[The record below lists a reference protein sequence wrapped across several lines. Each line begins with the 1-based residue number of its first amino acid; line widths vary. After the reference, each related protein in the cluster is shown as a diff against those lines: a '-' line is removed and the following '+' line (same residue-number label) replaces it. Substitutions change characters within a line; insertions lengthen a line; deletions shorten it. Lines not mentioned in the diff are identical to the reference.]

1 MRLIM
6 YQEACRGSSIL
17 LETKTYFHSGAIMM
31 TAQYQAALQSYAE
44 GRYEEA
50 MKQFSELLHEDPRNP
65 KLHIWLGATFR
76 KAGKIDYAKTQY
88 QQVLTLTDDPDLL
101 DLASTS
107 LAQIQNKLANISQ
120 KNNPRKVLQKEGKP
134 LSSQR
139 INEASDAD
147 KAQEANYRALQK
159 DTQNVVSNINSGS
172 SNKSISYILDH
183 DDSTSGD
190 ISILSNPSSI
200 NAAVKPKIAIS
211 ARNGN
216 GLVPPPPAITA
227 QFQAQQ
233 EVQEQEEITT
243 AQEPL
248 FTLEQAFAD
257 DDTLMAE
264 DVGIMIGDLEDIT
277 DRAPTSIFSSTIAN
291 IQDAS
296 ENNKQRIEFQPIESV
311 FLGWGIDSQNNA
323 LNQEHSN
330 SHGKDSARI
339 NVLAQGKVSSG
350 NDASAIALEDV
361 FKFSSVSQKITLWG
375 ALVATIPAIALGV
388 VAYQVGEGL
397 LLTKAKQA
405 QQMETIALANV
416 ARNSLKQQLDDVE
429 VLEKLLVS
437 NEVGQN
443 TLLKLPTPPSTG
455 KDKATNPLS
464 SLPIAQ
470 QRQYKQQ
477 LTNRLNLYSQAYPN
491 YNSIALFST
500 NGELIAQSSTSK
512 TLQILNP
519 NILSKVIAVDTVLFG
534 NPVVEKD
541 GVYLYAVRSLKS
553 SVSQKV
559 NMILQV
565 EIPVK
570 KLEDDLT
577 IASKNTNGNKNF
589 YVIDSSN
596 KYITSS
602 QIVKAGEDASTSFA
616 MLQDLRTSKSSS
628 LGDMVKSDRNG
639 QLVASAPIPNLQTY
653 DLLTWDV
660 LTTIDKTKAI
670 SGNQSLLLVIGIG
683 IAGTPL
689 LVATIAYALSR
700 KISSR
705 LKDIRAALRD
715 IRQGTTNLSLGALS
729 TDGNDELAD
738 ISLSIN
744 KMSEQFQTMMQK
756 QEQEKQNLQLQ
767 VVKLFNVLAKLARE
781 EKREVKDADLSDE
794 NVLRLGKKVRS
805 EIVQRHAEVE
815 SYRQQKED
823 LQEHLMHMLKD
834 VQALADGDLTVS
846 TQSIDGSLPSVAIFF
861 DDVIRGLQNIVG
873 QVKSSANQVNFSLG
887 QNEQAIANLA
897 NVSQRQV
904 DIVTRSL
911 NTMQMSKLSATR
923 IVNNSQQVLQSS
935 QQVVEKLSD
944 SDRSIDAVMSKV
956 GELQNVVATTAKRV
970 KHLGVVS
977 QKIAKAI
984 SSINEI
990 AIKTNFLAINASLEA
1005 SRSNEPSSG
1014 FVIIAEEVGEL
1025 ASRSVTATKEVEILL
1040 RNIQIETKAVMSA
1053 VESGGTQLSESHSLA
1068 SSAKESLQQIVQI
1081 SQQIDGLMITISEA
1095 TSSQAQTS
1103 EGVANLMNDI
1113 SHMARRTLASSSEA
1127 SKLIQASRGYSG
1139 ELQQSLTHF
1148 KTR

>member
-6 YQEACRGSSIL
+6 YQEACRGLSIL

-120 KNNPRKVLQKEGKP
+120 TNKPQKVFQKDVETHSPAFKE
-134 LSSQR
+134 S
-139 INEASDAD
+139 SDAD
-147 KAQEANYRALQK
+147 KAQAANYRALQLK
-159 DTQNVVSNINSGS
+159 DMQNVGSNINGGS
-172 SNKSISYILDH
+172 SSKSISYILDH
-183 DDSTSGD
+183 DDSTTGD
-190 ISILSNPSSI
+190 LAILANPSSI
-200 NAAVKPKIAIS
+200 NVAIKPKVAVN
-211 ARNGN
+211 ALVNGN
-216 GLVPPPPAITA
+216 GIVPPPPAIAA
-227 QFQAQQ
+227 QYKSQQVEQA
-233 EVQEQEEITT
+233 QEEIT
-243 AQEPL
+243 ALQEPL
-248 FTLEQAFAD
+248 FTLETSFAD
-257 DDTLMAE
+257 DETMMVE
-264 DVGIMIGDLEDIT
+264 DAGIMIGDLEDIT
-277 DRAPTSIFSSTIAN
+277 DKAPTSIFSDTIAN
-291 IQDAS
+291 IQEAS
-296 ENNKQRIEFQPIESV
+296 ESNKQRIEFPPPESV
-311 FLGWGIDSQNNA
+311 FCGWGIDSQDNDF
-323 LNQEHSN
+323 NQELST
-330 SHGKDSARI
+330 SQGKASAR
-339 NVLAQGKVSSG
+339 NDVLAQGKAFAG
-350 NDASAIALEDV
+350 NDVSAIALEDV
-361 FKFSSVSQKITLWG
+361 FKFSSVGQKITLWG

-388 VAYQVGEGL
+388 VAYQVGDGL
-397 LLTKAKQA
+397 LLSKVKQA
-405 QQMETIALANV
+405 QQSEAIALASV
-416 ARNSLKQQLDDVE
+416 TRNFLKQQLNDVE
-429 VLEKLLVS
+429 VLQKLLVS
-437 NEVGQN
+437 NEIGQN
-443 TLLKLPTPPSTG
+443 TLLKLPTTSPN
-455 KDKATNPLS
+455 DKAANPLS

-512 TLQILNP
+512 TLQTLNP
-519 NILSKVIAVDTVLFG
+519 NILSKALAADTVFFG

-541 GVYLYAVRSLKS
+541 GVYLYVARSIKS

-570 KLEDDLT
+570 NLENDLT
-577 IASKNTNGNKNF
+577 IANKDANGNKDF

-602 QIVKAGEDASTSFA
+602 QIVKVGEDASTSFA
-616 MLQDLRTSKSSS
+616 GLQDLRTSKSSGI
-628 LGDMVKSDRNG
+628 GDTVRLDRNG
-639 QLVASAPIPNLQTY
+639 KLFAYATVPDMKTY
-653 DLLTWDV
+653 DMLTWDV

-670 SGNQSLLLVIGIG
+670 TGNQSLLLVIGIG
-683 IAGTPL
+683 IAATPL

-700 KISSR
+700 KLSSR

-715 IRQGTTNLSLGALS
+715 IRQGTATLSLGSLS
-729 TDGNDELAD
+729 VEGNDELSD

-781 EKREVKDADLSDE
+781 EKHEAKDTDFSDE
-794 NVLRLGKKVRS
+794 NILRLGKKVRS

-815 SYRQQKED
+815 SYRQQMED
-823 LQEHLMHMLKD
+823 LQDHLMQMLKD

-846 TQSIDGSLPSVAIFF
+846 TQSVDGSLPNVAIFF
-861 DDVIRGLQNIVG
+861 DDVIRSLQNIVG

-911 NTMQMSKLSATR
+911 NTMQMSKLSATK

-935 QQVVEKLSD
+935 QRVVEKLSD

-970 KHLGVVS
+970 KNLGVVS

-1005 SRSNEPSSG
+1005 SRSNDANSG
-1014 FVIIAEEVGEL
+1014 FVMIAEEVGEL
-1025 ASRSVTATKEVEILL
+1025 AARSVTATKEVEVLL
-1040 RNIQIETKAVMSA
+1040 RNIQIETKAVMSS
-1053 VESGGTQLSESHSLA
+1053 VESGSNQLSESNTLA
-1068 SSAKESLQQIVQI
+1068 IAAKDSLQQIAQI
-1081 SQQIDGLMITISEA
+1081 SQQIDGLMITISDA
-1095 TSSQAQTS
+1095 TTSQAQTT

-1127 SKLIQASRGYSG
+1127 SKLIKATRGYSG
-1139 ELQQSLTHF
+1139 ELQQSLAHF

>member
-1 MRLIM
+1 
-6 YQEACRGSSIL
+6 
-17 LETKTYFHSGAIMM
+17 MM

-50 MKQFSELLHEDPRNP
+50 MQQFSELLHEDPRNP

-76 KAGKIDYAKTQY
+76 KAGKTEYAKVQY

-120 KNNPRKVLQKEGKP
+120 KNNPQKVLQKAVKP
-134 LSSQR
+134 LDSPNFNQ
-139 INEASDAD
+139 ASDAD
-147 KAQEANYRALQK
+147 KAQEANYRALQPK
-159 DTQNVVSNINSGS
+159 VMQNVGSKINSGS
-172 SNKSISYILDH
+172 SNKSIAYILDH
-183 DDSTSGD
+183 DDSTTGD
-190 ISILSNPSSI
+190 LAILANPSSI
-200 NAAVKPKIAIS
+200 NVALKPKVAIN
-211 ARNGN
+211 ARINGN
-216 GLVPPPPAITA
+216 GIVPPPPMIAA
-227 QFQAQQ
+227 QFKSQQ
-233 EVQEQEEITT
+233 EEQEQEEITT
-243 AQEPL
+243 VQEPL
-248 FTLEQAFAD
+248 FTLEQSFAD
-257 DDTLMAE
+257 DETLMVE
-264 DVGIMIGDLEDIT
+264 DVGNIIIGDLEDIT
-277 DRAPTSIFSSTIAN
+277 DKAPTSIFSDTITN
-291 IQDAS
+291 LQEES
-296 ENNKQRIEFQPIESV
+296 ENNKQRIKFPPVESV
-311 FLGWGIDSQNNA
+311 FLGWGMDSQNNDRG
-323 LNQEHSN
+323 QESRT
-330 SHGKDSARI
+330 S
-339 NVLAQGKVSSG
+339 QGKAPAENDVSS
-350 NDASAIALEDV
+350 IALEDV

-375 ALVATIPAIALGV
+375 ALVATIPALALGV

-397 LLTKAKQA
+397 LLNRTKQA
-405 QQMETIALANV
+405 QQLEAIALANV
-416 ARNSLKQQLDDVE
+416 ARNFLKQQLNDVE
-429 VLEKLLVS
+429 VLQKLLVS
-437 NEVGQN
+437 NEMGQS
-443 TLLKLPTPPSTG
+443 TLLKIPTPPST
-455 KDKATNPLS
+455 DKATNSLN

-477 LTNRLNLYSQAYPN
+477 LTNRLNLYSQAYPD

-512 TLQILNP
+512 TLQTLNP
-519 NILSKVIAVDTVLFG
+519 NILSKVISADIVLFS
-534 NPVVEKD
+534 NPVVEKE
-541 GVYLYAVRSLKS
+541 GVYLYAARSIKS

-565 EIPVK
+565 EVPVK
-570 KLEDDLT
+570 KLENDLT
-577 IASKNTNGNKNF
+577 NTSKNANGNRDF

-602 QIVKAGEDASTSFA
+602 QIVKVGEDASTSFA
-616 MLQDLRTSKSSS
+616 VLQDLRTSKSSG
-628 LGDMVKSDRNG
+628 LGDMVKIDRNG
-639 QLVASAPIPNLQTY
+639 QLVAYAPVLNMQTY
-653 DLLTWDV
+653 DMLTWDV
-660 LTTIDKTKAI
+660 LTTTDKTKAI
-670 SGNQSLLLVIGIG
+670 AGNQSLLLVIGIG
-683 IAGTPL
+683 LAATPL
-689 LVATIAYALSR
+689 LVAAIAYVLSR
-700 KISSR
+700 KLSLR

-715 IRQGTTNLSLGALS
+715 IRQGTTTLSFGALS
-729 TDGNDELAD
+729 TDGNDELSD

-767 VVKLFNVLAKLARE
+767 VMKLFNVLAKLARE
-781 EKREVKDADLSDE
+781 EKREAKDADLSDE

-815 SYRQQKED
+815 RYHQQKED
-823 LQEHLMHMLKD
+823 LQDHLMQMLKD

-846 TQSIDGSLPSVAIFF
+846 TQSVDGSLPNVAIFF

-935 QQVVEKLSD
+935 QLVVEKLSH

-956 GELQNVVATTAKRV
+956 GELQNTVTTTAKRV

-1005 SRSNEPSSG
+1005 SRSNDGSSG
-1014 FVIIAEEVGEL
+1014 FVLIAEEVGEL
-1025 ASRSVTATKEVEILL
+1025 AARSVTATKEVEILL

-1053 VESGGTQLSESHSLA
+1053 VESGSNQLSESNTLA
-1068 SSAKESLQQIVQI
+1068 IAAKDSLQQIVQI
-1081 SQQIDGLMITISEA
+1081 SQQIDELMITISEA
-1095 TSSQAQTS
+1095 TTSQAQTS

-1113 SHMARRTLASSSEA
+1113 SHMAKRTLASSSEA
-1127 SKLIQASRGYSG
+1127 SKLIQATRGYSG

>member
-6 YQEACRGSSIL
+6 YQEACRGLSIL

-120 KNNPRKVLQKEGKP
+120 TNKPQKVFQKDVETHSPAFKE
-134 LSSQR
+134 S
-139 INEASDAD
+139 SDAD
-147 KAQEANYRALQK
+147 KAQAANYRALQLK
-159 DTQNVVSNINSGS
+159 DMQNVGSNINGGS
-172 SNKSISYILDH
+172 SSKSISYILDH
-183 DDSTSGD
+183 DDSTTGD
-190 ISILSNPSSI
+190 LAILANPSSI
-200 NAAVKPKIAIS
+200 NVAIKPKVAVN
-211 ARNGN
+211 ALVNGN
-216 GLVPPPPAITA
+216 GIVPPPPAIAA
-227 QFQAQQ
+227 QYKSQQVEQA
-233 EVQEQEEITT
+233 QEEIT
-243 AQEPL
+243 ALQEPL
-248 FTLEQAFAD
+248 FTLETSFAD
-257 DDTLMAE
+257 DETMMVE
-264 DVGIMIGDLEDIT
+264 DAGIMIGDLEDIT
-277 DRAPTSIFSSTIAN
+277 DKAPTSIFSDTIAN
-291 IQDAS
+291 IQEAS
-296 ENNKQRIEFQPIESV
+296 ESNKQRIEFPPPESV
-311 FLGWGIDSQNNA
+311 FCGWGIDSQDNDF
-323 LNQEHSN
+323 NQELST
-330 SHGKDSARI
+330 SQGKASAR
-339 NVLAQGKVSSG
+339 NDVLAQGKAFAG
-350 NDASAIALEDV
+350 NDVSAIALEDV
-361 FKFSSVSQKITLWG
+361 FKFSSVGQKITLWG

-388 VAYQVGEGL
+388 VAYQVGDGL
-397 LLTKAKQA
+397 LLSKVKQA
-405 QQMETIALANV
+405 QQSEAIALASV
-416 ARNSLKQQLDDVE
+416 TRNFLKQQLNDVE
-429 VLEKLLVS
+429 VLQKLLVS
-437 NEVGQN
+437 NEIGQN
-443 TLLKLPTPPSTG
+443 TLLKLPTTSPN
-455 KDKATNPLS
+455 DKAANPLS

-512 TLQILNP
+512 TLQTLNP
-519 NILSKVIAVDTVLFG
+519 NILSKALAADTVFFG

-541 GVYLYAVRSLKS
+541 GVYLYVARSIKS

-570 KLEDDLT
+570 NLENDLT
-577 IASKNTNGNKNF
+577 IANKDANGNKDF

-602 QIVKAGEDASTSFA
+602 QIVKVGEDASTSFA
-616 MLQDLRTSKSSS
+616 GLQDLRTSKSSGI
-628 LGDMVKSDRNG
+628 GDTVRLDRNG
-639 QLVASAPIPNLQTY
+639 KLFAYATVPDMKTY
-653 DLLTWDV
+653 DMLTWDV

-670 SGNQSLLLVIGIG
+670 TGNQSLLLVIGIG
-683 IAGTPL
+683 IAATPL

-700 KISSR
+700 KLSSR

-715 IRQGTTNLSLGALS
+715 IRQGTATLSLGSLS
-729 TDGNDELAD
+729 VEGNDELSD

-781 EKREVKDADLSDE
+781 EKHEAKDTDFSDE
-794 NVLRLGKKVRS
+794 NILRLGKKVRS

-823 LQEHLMHMLKD
+823 LQDHLMQMLKD

-846 TQSIDGSLPSVAIFF
+846 TQSVDGSLPNVAIFF

-911 NTMQMSKLSATR
+911 NTMQMSKLSATK

-935 QQVVEKLSD
+935 QRVVEKLSD

-970 KHLGVVS
+970 KNLGVVS

-1005 SRSNEPSSG
+1005 SRSNDANSG
-1014 FVIIAEEVGEL
+1014 FVMIAEEVGEL
-1025 ASRSVTATKEVEILL
+1025 AARSVTATKEVEVLL
-1040 RNIQIETKAVMSA
+1040 RNIQIETKAVMSS
-1053 VESGGTQLSESHSLA
+1053 VESGSNQLSESNTLA
-1068 SSAKESLQQIVQI
+1068 IAAKDSLQQIAQI
-1081 SQQIDGLMITISEA
+1081 SQQIDGLMITISDA
-1095 TSSQAQTS
+1095 TTSQAQTT

-1127 SKLIQASRGYSG
+1127 SKLIKATRGYSG
-1139 ELQQSLTHF
+1139 ELQQSLAHF

>member
-6 YQEACRGSSIL
+6 YQEACRGLSIL

-120 KNNPRKVLQKEGKP
+120 TNKPQKVFQKDVETHSPAFKE
-134 LSSQR
+134 S
-139 INEASDAD
+139 SDAD
-147 KAQEANYRALQK
+147 KAQAANYRALQLK
-159 DTQNVVSNINSGS
+159 DMQNVGSNINGGS
-172 SNKSISYILDH
+172 SSKSISYILDH
-183 DDSTSGD
+183 DDSTTGD
-190 ISILSNPSSI
+190 LAILANPSSI
-200 NAAVKPKIAIS
+200 NVAIKPKVAVN
-211 ARNGN
+211 ALVNGN
-216 GLVPPPPAITA
+216 GIVPPPPAIAA
-227 QFQAQQ
+227 QYKSQQVEQA
-233 EVQEQEEITT
+233 QEEIT
-243 AQEPL
+243 ALQEPL
-248 FTLEQAFAD
+248 FTLETSFAD
-257 DDTLMAE
+257 DETMMVE
-264 DVGIMIGDLEDIT
+264 DAGIMIGDLEDIT
-277 DRAPTSIFSSTIAN
+277 DKAPTSIFSDTITN
-291 IQDAS
+291 IQEAS
-296 ENNKQRIEFQPIESV
+296 ESNKQRIEFPPPESV
-311 FLGWGIDSQNNA
+311 FFGWGIDSQDNDF
-323 LNQEHSN
+323 NQELST
-330 SHGKDSARI
+330 SQGKASAR
-339 NVLAQGKVSSG
+339 NDVLAQGKAFAG
-350 NDASAIALEDV
+350 NDVSAIALEDV
-361 FKFSSVSQKITLWG
+361 FKFSSVGQKITLWG

-388 VAYQVGEGL
+388 VAYQVGDGL
-397 LLTKAKQA
+397 LLSKVKQA
-405 QQMETIALANV
+405 QQSEAIALASV
-416 ARNSLKQQLDDVE
+416 TRNFLKQQLNDVE
-429 VLEKLLVS
+429 VLQKLLVS
-437 NEVGQN
+437 NEIGQN
-443 TLLKLPTPPSTG
+443 TLLKLPTTSPN
-455 KDKATNPLS
+455 DKAANPLS

-512 TLQILNP
+512 TLQTLNP
-519 NILSKVIAVDTVLFG
+519 NILSKALAADTVFFG

-541 GVYLYAVRSLKS
+541 GVYLYVARSIKS

-570 KLEDDLT
+570 NLENDLT
-577 IASKNTNGNKNF
+577 IANKDANGNKDF

-602 QIVKAGEDASTSFA
+602 QIVKVGEDASTSFA
-616 MLQDLRTSKSSS
+616 GLQDLRTSKSSGI
-628 LGDMVKSDRNG
+628 GDTVRLDRNG
-639 QLVASAPIPNLQTY
+639 KLFAYATVPDMKTY
-653 DLLTWDV
+653 DMLTWDV

-670 SGNQSLLLVIGIG
+670 TGNQSLLLVIGIG
-683 IAGTPL
+683 IAATPL

-700 KISSR
+700 KLSSR

-715 IRQGTTNLSLGALS
+715 IRQGTATLSLGSLS
-729 TDGNDELAD
+729 VEGNDELSD

-781 EKREVKDADLSDE
+781 EKHEAKDTDFSDE
-794 NVLRLGKKVRS
+794 NILRLGKKVRS

-823 LQEHLMHMLKD
+823 LQDHLMQMLKD

-846 TQSIDGSLPSVAIFF
+846 TQSVDGSLPNVAIFF

-911 NTMQMSKLSATR
+911 NTMQMSKLSATK

-935 QQVVEKLSD
+935 QRVVEKLSD

-970 KHLGVVS
+970 KNLGVVS

-1005 SRSNEPSSG
+1005 SRSNDANSG
-1014 FVIIAEEVGEL
+1014 FVMIAEEVGEL
-1025 ASRSVTATKEVEILL
+1025 AARSVTATKEVEVLL
-1040 RNIQIETKAVMSA
+1040 RNIQIETKAVMSS
-1053 VESGGTQLSESHSLA
+1053 VESGSNQLSESNTLA
-1068 SSAKESLQQIVQI
+1068 IAAKDSLQQIAQI
-1081 SQQIDGLMITISEA
+1081 SQQIDGLMITISDA
-1095 TSSQAQTS
+1095 TTSQAQTT

-1127 SKLIQASRGYSG
+1127 SKLIKATRGYSG
-1139 ELQQSLTHF
+1139 ELQQSLAHF

>member
-6 YQEACRGSSIL
+6 YQEACRSLSIL

-120 KNNPRKVLQKEGKP
+120 KNKPQKKFQKDVESLTPK
-134 LSSQR
+134 LKES
-139 INEASDAD
+139 SDAD
-147 KAQEANYRALQK
+147 KAQAANYRALQLE
-159 DTQNVVSNINSGS
+159 DTQNIGSKINSGS

-183 DDSTSGD
+183 DDSTTGD
-190 ISILSNPSSI
+190 LAILANPSSI
-200 NAAVKPKIAIS
+200 NVALKPKVAVN
-211 ARNGN
+211 ALVNGN
-216 GLVPPPPAITA
+216 GIVPPPPAIAA
-227 QFQAQQ
+227 QFKSQQ
-233 EVQEQEEITT
+233 EEQEEIT
-243 AQEPL
+243 ALQEPL
-248 FTLEQAFAD
+248 FSLETSFTD
-257 DDTLMAE
+257 DKTLMVE
-264 DVGIMIGDLEDIT
+264 DAGIMIGDLEDIT
-277 DRAPTSIFSSTIAN
+277 DKAPTSIFSDTIAN
-291 IQDAS
+291 IQEAS
-296 ENNKQRIEFQPIESV
+296 ENNKQRIEFPPVESV
-311 FLGWGIDSQNNA
+311 FLGWGMDSQDHD
-323 LNQEHSN
+323 LNERS
-330 SHGKDSARI
+330 SFDGKGSTG
-339 NVLAQGKVSSG
+339 NGVLAHGKVSAG
-350 NDASAIALEDV
+350 NDVSSIALEDV

-388 VAYQVGEGL
+388 AAYQVGDGL
-397 LLTKAKQA
+397 LLNRVKQA
-405 QQMETIALANV
+405 QQSEAIALANV
-416 ARNSLKQQLDDVE
+416 ARNFLKQQLNDVE
-429 VLEKLLVS
+429 VLQKLLVS
-437 NEVGQN
+437 NEMGQN
-443 TLLKLPTPPSTG
+443 TLLKLPTPPPN
-455 KDKATNPLS
+455 DKAANPLN

-512 TLQILNP
+512 TLQTLNP
-519 NILSKVIAVDTVLFG
+519 NILSKALSADAVLFG

-541 GVYLYAVRSLKS
+541 GVYLYAARSIKS

-570 KLEDDLT
+570 KLENDLT
-577 IASKNTNGNKNF
+577 IASKDANGNKDF

-602 QIVKAGEDASTSFA
+602 QIVKVGEDVSTSFA
-616 MLQDLRTSKSSS
+616 VLQDLRTSKSSGI
-628 LGDMVKSDRNG
+628 GDMVKVDRNG
-639 QLVASAPIPNLQTY
+639 QLVAYANVPDIQTY
-653 DLLTWDV
+653 DMLTWDV

-670 SGNQSLLLVIGIG
+670 TGNQSLLLVIGIG
-683 IAGTPL
+683 IAATPL

-700 KISSR
+700 KLSSR

-715 IRQGTTNLSLGALS
+715 IRQGTTTLSLGALS
-729 TDGNDELAD
+729 TDGNDELSD

-767 VVKLFNVLAKLARE
+767 VVKLFNVLSKLARE
-781 EKREVKDADLSDE
+781 EKREAKDADLSDE

-823 LQEHLMHMLKD
+823 LQEHLMQMLKD
-834 VQALADGDLTVS
+834 VQALANGDLTVS
-846 TQSIDGSLPSVAIFF
+846 TQSVDGSLPSVAIFF

-935 QQVVEKLSD
+935 QRVAEKLSD

-956 GELQNVVATTAKRV
+956 GELQNIVATTAKRV

-1005 SRSNEPSSG
+1005 SRSNDTSSG
-1014 FVIIAEEVGEL
+1014 FVLIAEEVGEL
-1025 ASRSVTATKEVEILL
+1025 AARSVTATKEVEILL
-1040 RNIQIETKAVMSA
+1040 RNIQNETKAVMSA
-1053 VESGGTQLSESHSLA
+1053 VESGSTQLSESNTLA
-1068 SSAKESLQQIVQI
+1068 IAAKDSLQQIVQI

-1095 TSSQAQTS
+1095 TTSQAQTS

-1127 SKLIQASRGYSG
+1127 SKLIQATRGYSG

>member
-1 MRLIM
+1 
-6 YQEACRGSSIL
+6 
-17 LETKTYFHSGAIMM
+17 MM

-120 KNNPRKVLQKEGKP
+120 KNNPRKVLQKEGNS
-134 LSSQR
+134 LNSQK

-147 KAQEANYRALQK
+147 KAQEANYRALQLK
-159 DTQNVVSNINSGS
+159 DTQNVVSKINSGS

-190 ISILSNPSSI
+190 LSILSNPSSI
-200 NAAVKPKIAIS
+200 NAAVKPKIAIN

-216 GLVPPPPAITA
+216 GLVPPPPAIAA
-227 QFQAQQ
+227 QFQPQQ

-243 AQEPL
+243 VQEPL
-248 FTLEQAFAD
+248 FTLEQPFTD
-257 DDTLMAE
+257 DETLMVE

-296 ENNKQRIEFQPIESV
+296 ENNKQRVEFPPVESV
-311 FLGWGIDSQNNA
+311 FLGWGIDQQNNA
-323 LNQEHSN
+323 PRKE
-330 SHGKDSARI
+330 I
-339 NVLAQGKVSSG
+339 NTSQDETLVG
-350 NDASAIALEDV
+350 NDVSAIALEDV

-375 ALVATIPAIALGV
+375 AFVATIPAVALGV

-405 QQMETIALANV
+405 QQTETIALANV
-416 ARNSLKQQLDDVE
+416 ARNFLKQQLDDVE

-437 NEVGQN
+437 NEMGQN

-455 KDKATNPLS
+455 KDKATNPIS

-477 LTNRLNLYSQAYPN
+477 LTNRLNLYSQAYPD

-512 TLQILNP
+512 TLQTLNP
-519 NILSKVIAVDTVLFG
+519 NILGKVIAVDTVLFG

-565 EIPVK
+565 EISVK
-570 KLEDDLT
+570 KLEDDLA

-602 QIVKAGEDASTSFA
+602 QIVKAGEDASTSFT

-628 LGDMVKSDRNG
+628 IGDMVKSDRNG
-639 QLVASAPIPNLQTY
+639 QLVASAPIPDLQTY

-683 IAGTPL
+683 IAATPL

-715 IRQGTTNLSLGALS
+715 IRQGTTSLSLGALS
-729 TDGNDELAD
+729 TDGNDELSD

-815 SYRQQKED
+815 SYRRQKED

-846 TQSIDGSLPSVAIFF
+846 TQSVDGSLPSVAIFF

-935 QQVVEKLSD
+935 QRVVEKLSD

-956 GELQNVVATTAKRV
+956 GELQNIVATTAKRV

-1014 FVIIAEEVGEL
+1014 FVMIAEEVGEL
-1025 ASRSVTATKEVEILL
+1025 ASRSVVATKEVEILL

-1068 SSAKESLQQIVQI
+1068 SDAKDSLQQIIQI

-1113 SHMARRTLASSSEA
+1113 SHMAKRTLASSSEA
-1127 SKLIQASRGYSG
+1127 SKLIKATRGYSG
-1139 ELQQSLTHF
+1139 ELQQSLNHF
-1148 KTR
+1148 KNR

>member
-1 MRLIM
+1 MRLII
-6 YQEACRGSSIL
+6 YKEACRDLSIL
-17 LETKTYFHSGAIMM
+17 LETKTYFPSGAIMM

-76 KAGKIDYAKTQY
+76 KAGEIEYAKVQY

-120 KNNPRKVLQKEGKP
+120 KNNPRQVLQKDVEL
-134 LSSQR
+134 LSPTLK
-139 INEASDAD
+139 EASDAD
-147 KAQEANYRALQK
+147 KAQEANYRALQLEV
-159 DTQNVVSNINSGS
+159 TQNISPKNSVSRNR
-172 SNKSISYILDH
+172 SISYILDH
-183 DDSTSGD
+183 DDSTTGD
-190 ISILSNPSSI
+190 LAILANPSSI
-200 NAAVKPKIAIS
+200 NKAVKPKIAVNAQS
-211 ARNGN
+211 NGN
-216 GLVPPPPAITA
+216 GIVPPPPAIAA
-227 QFQAQQ
+227 QFKSQQ
-233 EVQEQEEITT
+233 EEQEEITIS
-243 AQEPL
+243 QEPL
-248 FTLEQAFAD
+248 FTD
-257 DDTLMAE
+257 DETLMVG
-264 DVGIMIGDLEDIT
+264 DVEIMIGDLEDIT
-277 DRAPTSIFSSTIAN
+277 DKAPTSIFSDTIAN
-291 IQDAS
+291 IQEAN
-296 ENNKQRIEFQPIESV
+296 ENNKQRIEFPPLESV
-311 FLGWGIDSQNNA
+311 FLSWGMDSQNTQNSDLSQDGSIFQSNA
-323 LNQEHSN
+323 PT
-330 SHGKDSARI
+330 
-339 NVLAQGKVSSG
+339 G
-350 NDASAIALEDV
+350 NDASAIALEDM

-375 ALVATIPAIALGV
+375 ALVATIPAIALGIA
-388 VAYQVGEGL
+388 AYQVGDGL
-397 LLTKAKQA
+397 LLNKVKQA
-405 QQMETIALANV
+405 QQSEAIALANV
-416 ARNSLKQQLDDVE
+416 TKNFLKQQLNDVE
-429 VLEKLLVS
+429 VLQKLLVS
-437 NEVGQN
+437 TEMGQN
-443 TLLKLPTPPSTG
+443 TLQKIPTTQTT
-455 KDKATNPLS
+455 DKATNPLNA
-464 SLPIAQ
+464 LPIAQ

-477 LTNRLNLYSQAYPN
+477 LTNRLNLYGQAYPD

-500 NGELIAQSSTSK
+500 NGELLAQSSKSK
-512 TLQILNP
+512 TLQTLNP
-519 NILSKVIAVDTVLFG
+519 NILSKVSAVDNVLFS

-541 GVYLYAVRSLKS
+541 GAYLYAARSIKN

-570 KLEDDLT
+570 KLENDLT
-577 IASKNTNGNKNF
+577 NISKDANGNKDF

-596 KYITSS
+596 KYIASS
-602 QIVKAGEDASTSFA
+602 QIVKVGEDASTNFA
-616 MLQDLRTSKSSS
+616 LIPDLRISQSSR

-639 QLVASAPIPNLQTY
+639 QLIAYAPVSNMQTY
-653 DLLTWDV
+653 DMLTWDV

-670 SGNQSLLLVIGIG
+670 TGNQSLLLVIGIG
-683 IAGTPL
+683 IAATPL

-700 KISSR
+700 KLSSR
-705 LKDIRAALRD
+705 LKDIRSALRD
-715 IRQGTTNLSLGALS
+715 IRQGTTTLSLGALS
-729 TDGNDELAD
+729 VDGNDELSD

-744 KMSEQFQTMMQK
+744 KMSEQFQTMIQK

-767 VVKLFNVLAKLARE
+767 VVKLFKVLAKLARE
-781 EKREVKDADLSDE
+781 EKRETQDADFSDE

-823 LQEHLMHMLKD
+823 LQDHLIHILKD

-846 TQSIDGSLPSVAIFF
+846 TQSVDGSLSNVAIFF

-873 QVKSSANQVNFSLG
+873 QVKSSATQVNFSLG

-923 IVNNSQQVLQSS
+923 IANNSQQVLQSS
-935 QQVVEKLSD
+935 QLVVEKLSD

-956 GELQNVVATTAKRV
+956 GELQNTVTTTAKRV

-977 QKIAKAI
+977 QKVAKAI

-1005 SRSNEPSSG
+1005 SRSNDASSG
-1014 FVIIAEEVGEL
+1014 FVLIAEEVGEL
-1025 ASRSVTATKEVEILL
+1025 AARSVTATKEVEILL
-1040 RNIQIETKAVMSA
+1040 RNIQSETKAVMSA
-1053 VESGGTQLSESHSLA
+1053 VESGSNQLSESNTLA
-1068 SSAKESLQQIVQI
+1068 IAAKDSLQQIAQI

-1095 TSSQAQTS
+1095 TTSQAQTS

-1113 SHMARRTLASSSEA
+1113 SHMAKRTLASSSEA
-1127 SKLIQASRGYSG
+1127 SKLIQATRGYSG
-1139 ELQQSLTHF
+1139 ELQQSLTRF

>member
-1 MRLIM
+1 M
-6 YQEACRGSSIL
+6 YQEACRGLSIL

-76 KAGKIDYAKTQY
+76 KAGKIEYAKVQY

-120 KNNPRKVLQKEGKP
+120 KNNPRKVLQKEVE
-134 LSSQR
+134 LLDNQ
-139 INEASDAD
+139 NFNQASDAD
-147 KAQEANYRALQK
+147 KAQEANYRALQLEV
-159 DTQNVVSNINSGS
+159 TQNVGSKINSAS

-183 DDSTSGD
+183 DDSTMGD
-190 ISILSNPSSI
+190 FAVLANPSSI
-200 NAAVKPKIAIS
+200 NVAIKQKIAVN
-211 ARNGN
+211 ALVNGN
-216 GLVPPPPAITA
+216 GIVPPPPAIAA
-227 QFQAQQ
+227 QFKSQQ
-233 EVQEQEEITT
+233 EQHEQEEIT
-243 AQEPL
+243 ALQEPL
-248 FTLEQAFAD
+248 FSLETSFAD
-257 DDTLMAE
+257 DETLMVE
-264 DVGIMIGDLEDIT
+264 DAGIMIGDLEDIT
-277 DRAPTSIFSSTIAN
+277 DKAPISILSDTIAN
-291 IQDAS
+291 IQEAS
-296 ENNKQRIEFQPIESV
+296 ENNRQRIEFPPVESV
-311 FLGWGIDSQNNA
+311 FLGWGMDSQDND
-323 LNQEHSN
+323 LNQERST
-330 SHGKDSARI
+330 S
-339 NVLAQGKVSSG
+339 QGKASAENDVLSQGKASAG
-350 NDASAIALEDV
+350 NDVSAIALEDV
-361 FKFSSVSQKITLWG
+361 FKFSSVGQKITLWG
-375 ALVATIPAIALGV
+375 ALVATIPAIALGIA
-388 VAYQVGEGL
+388 AYQVGDGL
-397 LLTKAKQA
+397 LLNKVKQA
-405 QQMETIALANV
+405 QQSEAIALANV
-416 ARNSLKQQLDDVE
+416 TRNFLKQQLNDVE
-429 VLEKLLVS
+429 VLQKLLVS
-437 NEVGQN
+437 NEMGQN
-443 TLLKLPTPPSTG
+443 TLLKLPTPPPT
-455 KDKATNPLS
+455 DKAANPLS

-477 LTNRLNLYSQAYPN
+477 LTNRLNLYGQAYPN

-512 TLQILNP
+512 TLQTLNP
-519 NILSKVIAVDTVLFG
+519 NILSKALSANNVLFG
-534 NPVVEKD
+534 NPVIEKD
-541 GVYLYAVRSLKS
+541 GVYLYAARSIKS

-570 KLEDDLT
+570 KLEKDLT
-577 IASKNTNGNKNF
+577 MASKDANGNKDF

-602 QIVKAGEDASTSFA
+602 QIVKVGEDASTSFA
-616 MLQDLRTSKSSS
+616 MLQDLRTPKSSGI
-628 LGDMVKSDRNG
+628 GDMVKVDRNG
-639 QLVASAPIPNLQTY
+639 QLIAFANVPDIQTY
-653 DLLTWDV
+653 DMLTWDV
-660 LTTIDKTKAI
+660 LTTIDKTKVI
-670 SGNQSLLLVIGIG
+670 TGNQSLLLVIGIG
-683 IAGTPL
+683 LAATPL

-700 KISSR
+700 KLSSR

-715 IRQGTTNLSLGALS
+715 IRQGTTTLSLGALS
-729 TDGNDELAD
+729 VDGNDELSD
-738 ISLSIN
+738 ISSSIN

-781 EKREVKDADLSDE
+781 EKREAKDVDLSDE

-823 LQEHLMHMLKD
+823 IQEHLMQMLKD

-846 TQSIDGSLPSVAIFF
+846 TQSVDGSLPSVAIFF

-873 QVKSSANQVNFSLG
+873 QVKSSATQVNFSLG

-935 QQVVEKLSD
+935 QRVAEKLSD

-956 GELQNVVATTAKRV
+956 GELQNIVATTAKRV
-970 KHLGVVS
+970 KHLGVAS

-1005 SRSNEPSSG
+1005 SRSNDASSG
-1014 FVIIAEEVGEL
+1014 FVLIAEEVGEL
-1025 ASRSVTATKEVEILL
+1025 ATRSVTATKEVEILL

-1053 VESGGTQLSESHSLA
+1053 VESSSNQLSESNTLA
-1068 SSAKESLQQIVQI
+1068 IAAKDSLQQIVQI

-1095 TSSQAQTS
+1095 TTSQAQTS

-1127 SKLIQASRGYSG
+1127 SKLIQATRSYSG

>member
-1 MRLIM
+1 M
-6 YQEACRGSSIL
+6 YQEACRGLSIL

-120 KNNPRKVLQKEGKP
+120 TNKPQKVFQKDVETHSPAFKE
-134 LSSQR
+134 S
-139 INEASDAD
+139 SDAD
-147 KAQEANYRALQK
+147 KAQAANYRALQLK
-159 DTQNVVSNINSGS
+159 DMQNVGSNINGGS
-172 SNKSISYILDH
+172 SSKSISYILDH
-183 DDSTSGD
+183 DDSTTGD
-190 ISILSNPSSI
+190 LAILANPSSI
-200 NAAVKPKIAIS
+200 NVAIKPKVAVN
-211 ARNGN
+211 ALVNGN
-216 GLVPPPPAITA
+216 GIVPPPPAIAA
-227 QFQAQQ
+227 QYKSQQVEQA
-233 EVQEQEEITT
+233 QEEIT
-243 AQEPL
+243 ALQEPL
-248 FTLEQAFAD
+248 FTLETSFAD
-257 DDTLMAE
+257 DETMMVE
-264 DVGIMIGDLEDIT
+264 DAGIMIGDLEDIT
-277 DRAPTSIFSSTIAN
+277 DKAPTSIFSDTIAN
-291 IQDAS
+291 IQEAS
-296 ENNKQRIEFQPIESV
+296 ESNKQRIEFPPPESV
-311 FLGWGIDSQNNA
+311 FCGWGIDSQDNDF
-323 LNQEHSN
+323 NQELST
-330 SHGKDSARI
+330 SQGKASAR
-339 NVLAQGKVSSG
+339 NDVLAQGKAFAG
-350 NDASAIALEDV
+350 NDVSAIALEDV
-361 FKFSSVSQKITLWG
+361 FKFSSVGQKITLWG

-388 VAYQVGEGL
+388 VAYQVGDGL
-397 LLTKAKQA
+397 LLSKVKQA
-405 QQMETIALANV
+405 QQSEAIALASV
-416 ARNSLKQQLDDVE
+416 TRNFLKQQLNDVE
-429 VLEKLLVS
+429 VLQKLLVS
-437 NEVGQN
+437 NEIGQN
-443 TLLKLPTPPSTG
+443 TLLKLPTTSPN
-455 KDKATNPLS
+455 DKAANPLS

-512 TLQILNP
+512 TLQTLNP
-519 NILSKVIAVDTVLFG
+519 NILSKALAADTVFFG

-541 GVYLYAVRSLKS
+541 GVYLYVARSIKS

-570 KLEDDLT
+570 NLENDLT
-577 IASKNTNGNKNF
+577 IANKDANGNKDF

-602 QIVKAGEDASTSFA
+602 QIVKVGEDASTSFA
-616 MLQDLRTSKSSS
+616 GLQDLRTSKSSGI
-628 LGDMVKSDRNG
+628 GDTVRLDRNG
-639 QLVASAPIPNLQTY
+639 KLFAYATVPDMKTY
-653 DLLTWDV
+653 DMLTWDV

-670 SGNQSLLLVIGIG
+670 TGNQSLLLVIGIG
-683 IAGTPL
+683 IAATPL

-700 KISSR
+700 KLSSR

-715 IRQGTTNLSLGALS
+715 IRQGTATLSLGSLS
-729 TDGNDELAD
+729 VEGNDELSD

-781 EKREVKDADLSDE
+781 EKHEAKDTDFSDE
-794 NVLRLGKKVRS
+794 NILRLGKKVRS

-823 LQEHLMHMLKD
+823 LQDHLMQMLKD

-846 TQSIDGSLPSVAIFF
+846 TQSVDGSLPNVAIFF

-911 NTMQMSKLSATR
+911 NTMQMSKLSATK

-935 QQVVEKLSD
+935 QRVVEKLSD

-970 KHLGVVS
+970 KNLGVVS

-1005 SRSNEPSSG
+1005 SRSNDANSG
-1014 FVIIAEEVGEL
+1014 FVMIAEEVGEL
-1025 ASRSVTATKEVEILL
+1025 AARSVTATKEVEVLL
-1040 RNIQIETKAVMSA
+1040 RNIQIETKAVMSS
-1053 VESGGTQLSESHSLA
+1053 VESGSNQLSESNTLA
-1068 SSAKESLQQIVQI
+1068 IAAKDSLQQIAQI
-1081 SQQIDGLMITISEA
+1081 SQQIDGLMITISDA
-1095 TSSQAQTS
+1095 TTSQAQTT

-1127 SKLIQASRGYSG
+1127 SKLIKATRGYSG
-1139 ELQQSLTHF
+1139 ELQQSLAHF

>member
-6 YQEACRGSSIL
+6 YQEACRSLSIL
-17 LETKTYFHSGAIMM
+17 LETKTYFHSGSIMM
-31 TAQYQAALQSYAE
+31 IAQYQAALQSYAE

-50 MKQFSELLHEDPRNP
+50 MKQFSELLHGDPRNP

-120 KNNPRKVLQKEGKP
+120 TNKPQKVFQKDVETHSPAFKE
-134 LSSQR
+134 S
-139 INEASDAD
+139 SDAD
-147 KAQEANYRALQK
+147 KAQAANYRALQLK
-159 DTQNVVSNINSGS
+159 DMQNVGSKINGGS
-172 SNKSISYILDH
+172 SSKSISYILDN
-183 DDSTSGD
+183 DESTTGD
-190 ISILSNPSSI
+190 LAILANPSSI
-200 NAAVKPKIAIS
+200 NVAIKPKVAVN
-211 ARNGN
+211 ALANGN
-216 GLVPPPPAITA
+216 GIVPPPPAIAA
-227 QFQAQQ
+227 QYKSQQVEQAQK
-233 EVQEQEEITT
+233 EITVL
-243 AQEPL
+243 QEPL
-248 FTLEQAFAD
+248 FTLETSFAD
-257 DDTLMAE
+257 DETMMIADA
-264 DVGIMIGDLEDIT
+264 GIMIGGLEDIT
-277 DRAPTSIFSSTIAN
+277 DKAPTSIFSDTIAN
-291 IQDAS
+291 IQEAS
-296 ENNKQRIEFQPIESV
+296 ESNKQRIEFPPPESV
-311 FLGWGIDSQNNA
+311 FFGWGIDSQDHDI
-323 LNQEHSN
+323 NQEHS
-330 SHGKDSARI
+330 SSDGKGSTG
-339 NVLAQGKVSSG
+339 NGVLAHGKVSAG
-350 NDASAIALEDV
+350 NDVSAIALEDV
-361 FKFSSVSQKITLWG
+361 FKFSSVGQKITLWG
-375 ALVATIPAIALGV
+375 ALVATIPSIALGV
-388 VAYQVGEGL
+388 VAYQVGDGL
-397 LLTKAKQA
+397 LLSKVKQA
-405 QQMETIALANV
+405 QQSEAIALANV
-416 ARNSLKQQLDDVE
+416 TRNFLKQQLNDVE
-429 VLEKLLVS
+429 VLQKLFVS
-437 NEVGQN
+437 NEIGQN
-443 TLLKLPTPPSTG
+443 TLLKLPTTSSN
-455 KDKATNPLS
+455 DKAANPLS

-512 TLQILNP
+512 TLQTLNP
-519 NILSKVIAVDTVLFG
+519 DILSKALAADTVFLG

-541 GVYLYAVRSLKS
+541 GVYLYVARSIKN

-570 KLEDDLT
+570 NLENDLI
-577 IASKNTNGNKNF
+577 IANKDANGNKDF

-602 QIVKAGEDASTSFA
+602 QIVKVGEDASTSFA
-616 MLQDLRTSKSSS
+616 GLQDLRTSKSSGI
-628 LGDMVKSDRNG
+628 GDAVGLDRNG
-639 QLVASAPIPNLQTY
+639 KLVAYATVPDMKTY
-653 DLLTWDV
+653 DMLTWDV

-670 SGNQSLLLVIGIG
+670 TGNQSLLLVIGIG
-683 IAGTPL
+683 IAATPL

-700 KISSR
+700 KLSSR

-715 IRQGTTNLSLGALS
+715 IRQGTATLSLGCLS
-729 TDGNDELAD
+729 VEGNDELSD

-781 EKREVKDADLSDE
+781 GRHEAKDTDFSDE
-794 NVLRLGKKVRS
+794 NILRLGKKVRS
-805 EIVQRHAEVE
+805 EIVQRHAEVK
-815 SYRQQKED
+815 SYRQQQED
-823 LQEHLMHMLKD
+823 LQDHLMQMLKD

-846 TQSIDGSLPSVAIFF
+846 TQSVDGSLPNVDMFF

-911 NTMQMSKLSATR
+911 STMKMTKLSVTK
-923 IVNNSQQVLQSS
+923 IVNNSHQVLQSS
-935 QQVVEKLSD
+935 QRVVEKLSD

-970 KHLGVVS
+970 KNLGVVS

-1005 SRSNEPSSG
+1005 SRSNDANSG
-1014 FVIIAEEVGEL
+1014 FVMIAEEVGEL
-1025 ASRSVTATKEVEILL
+1025 AARSVTATKEVEVLL
-1040 RNIQIETKAVMSA
+1040 RNIQIETKAVMSS
-1053 VESGGTQLSESHSLA
+1053 VESGSNQLLESNTLA
-1068 SSAKESLQQIVQI
+1068 IAAKDSLQQIAQI
-1081 SQQIDGLMITISEA
+1081 SQQIDGLMIAISEA
-1095 TSSQAQTS
+1095 TTSQAQTT

-1127 SKLIQASRGYSG
+1127 SKLIKATRGYSE
-1139 ELQQSLTHF
+1139 ELQQSLAHF